1 MIGLGRE
8 RAALNAAIGLRARA
22 MLARGMMSEVERL
35 LATGHDPERPPMDG
49 IGYRPLALAAR
60 GRLPV
65 EEALR
70 LMIRDTTRYAKR
82 QMTWFARDPEIRWI
96 DVDAAG
102 GVEGAAE
109 TVSKHLTQEG
119 LTE

>member
-1 MIGLGRE
+1 
-8 RAALNAAIGLRARA
+8 
-22 MLARGMMSEVERL
+22 MMSEVERL
-35 LATGHDPERPPMDG
+35 LAAGHDPERPPMDG

-82 QMTWFARDPEIRWI
+82 QMTWFVRDPEIRWI

-109 TVSKHLTQEG
+109 AGVKHRSEEHTSELQAPCN
-119 LTE
+119 